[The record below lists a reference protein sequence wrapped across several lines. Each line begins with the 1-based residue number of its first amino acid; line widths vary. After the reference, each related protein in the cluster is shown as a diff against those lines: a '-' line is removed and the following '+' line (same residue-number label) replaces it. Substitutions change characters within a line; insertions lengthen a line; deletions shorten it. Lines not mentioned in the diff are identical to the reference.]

1 MLVSDFDYEL
11 PEASIAQTPR
21 PRGESRLFV
30 VDRVAGSWQEATIR
44 DLPRLLDRGDLMV
57 ANDTRVFP
65 ARLIG
70 RRDPS
75 GGAVECLLLERIN
88 DADWFALVHP
98 GQKLKPGGRVIFED
112 SVRAPGWVLH
122 AEVQERLFY
131 GRRRI
136 RLTLVAAPDGIADV
150 DRAIDAMGHVPLPPY
165 IRRDDDNEDRERY
178 QTIFARVR
186 GSVAAPTAGLH
197 FDPATLSALQAAGID
212 WTTLTLHVGYGTFKP
227 VRAMEVQKHQVD
239 AERFDIPAATVDA
252 VQAARARGSQVVAV
266 GTTTTRA
273 LESAAEETGDLRAGP
288 GVAELFIYPGYRFR
302 VVDALLTNFHLP
314 RSSLFMLVCAFAG
327 RELMLAAYRDAIA
340 RGFLFYSYGD
350 AMLIGTNLW
359 KTNPSP

>member
-21 PRGESRLFV
+21 PRGKSRLLV
-30 VDRVAGSWQEATIR
+30 VDRASRSWHAATIR
-44 DLPRLLDRGDLMV
+44 DLPRVLARGDLMV

-75 GGAVECLLLERIN
+75 GGAVECLLLERVS
-88 DADWFALVHP
+88 DAEWLALVHP
-98 GQKLKPGGRVIFED
+98 GQKLKPGARMIFED
-112 SVRAPGWVLH
+112 SVRAPGFVLE
-122 AEVQERLFY
+122 AEVQERLFF

-136 RLTLVAAPDGIADV
+136 RLAVAATPSGRQAADV
-150 DRAIDAMGHVPLPPY
+150 DLAIDALGHVPLPPY
-165 IRRDDDNEDRERY
+165 IHRPDDETDRERY
-178 QTIFARVR
+178 QTVFARAR

-197 FDPATLSALQAAGID
+197 FDRAVVAALRSAGID
-212 WTTLTLHVGYGTFKP
+212 WATLTLHVGYGTFKP
-227 VRAMEVQKHQVD
+227 VRAAEVEKHEVD
-239 AERFDIPAATVDA
+239 AERFDIPTATVTA
-252 VQAARARGSQVVAV
+252 IEAARARSHRVVAV

-273 LESAAEETGDLRAGP
+273 LESATGENGRLRAGP
-288 GVAELFIYPGYRFR
+288 GLAELFIYPGYRFR
-302 VVDALLTNFHLP
+302 TVDALLTNFHLP

-327 RELMLAAYRDAIA
+327 RDLTLAAYREAIA

-350 AMLIGTNLW
+350 AMLLI
-359 KTNPSP
+359 